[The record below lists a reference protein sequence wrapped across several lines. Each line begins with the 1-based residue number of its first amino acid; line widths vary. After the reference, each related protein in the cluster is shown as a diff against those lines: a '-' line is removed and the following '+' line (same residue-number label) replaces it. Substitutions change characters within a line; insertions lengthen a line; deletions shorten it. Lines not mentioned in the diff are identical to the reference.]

1 MLKAYTRALARIN
14 SLRTEEEGAT
24 AVEYAL
30 IVGLVS
36 LIIIGALA
44 LIGPAVVTFV
54 NTDILPALA

>member
-1 MLKAYTRALARIN
+1 MLKAYSRIQARIN
-14 SLRTEEEGAT
+14 SIRTEEEGAT

-44 LIGPAVVTFV
+44 AIGPAVVTFV
-54 NTDILPALA
+54 NTDIIPKL

>member
-1 MLKAYTRALARIN
+1 MFKVYARTEALLN
-14 SLRTEEEGAT
+14 SLREKEEGAT

-44 LIGPAVVTFV
+44 LIGPAVVSFV
-54 NTDILPALA
+54 NTDIIPKL